1 VRKATLV
8 GTVEAVCGSR
18 VTVHR
23 GRLDWI
29 TRKGLF
35 LVAGDDVVLAVI
47 DSQGRRPCRVA
58 LRPAQAA
65 RLASMLLAPAD
76 EPTFTAAP
84 GGIEEE

>member
-1 VRKATLV
+1 
-8 GTVEAVCGSR
+8 
-18 VTVHR
+18 
-23 GRLDWI
+23 
-29 TRKGLF
+29 
-35 LVAGDDVVLAVI
+35 VAGDDVVLAVI